1 MKTIF
6 TLITSLLLSITLF
19 ANNARNKSTI
29 LVKSVDNADIRV
41 VMDGKRFEPNGNAL
55 VISNVDAGR
64 HQIKVYRQSRTG
76 FFNIVGKK
84 YELVYNS
91 DIQLKNRTQ
100 LLITIERGGF
110 VNVSESRTQNNRD
123 GRFNDR
129 GSRDFDFDRDGMYG
143 DYDNRYGATPAMST
157 RDFDR
162 VLDNISREWLESNK
176 LKSAVHVVSSSN
188 LSTDQVKEVMRL
200 FQFENNKL
208 EVAKQAYRNV
218 VDKWNFREVYT
229 LLSFQA
235 SKTELDRYIR

>member
-6 TLITSLLLSITLF
+6 TLITSLLLSMTLL
-19 ANNARNKSTI
+19 ANNGRNKSTVM
-29 LVKSVDNADIRV
+29 VKSVDNADIRV

-55 VISNVDAGR
+55 IISNVNPGR

-76 FFNIVGKK
+76 LFNIVGKR
-84 YELVYNS
+84 YEMVYDS

-100 LLITIERGGF
+100 LFITIERGGY
-110 VNVSESRTQNNRD
+110 VTVAENRIQNRD

-129 GSRDFDFDRDGMYG
+129 SNRDFDFDRDGQFG
-143 DYDNRYGATPAMST
+143 EYDTRYGYTPAMND

-162 VLDNISREWLESNK
+162 VLQNISREWLESNK
-176 LKSAVHVVSSSN
+176 LKSAVHVVGSNN

-200 FQFENNKL
+200 FQFESNKL
-208 EVAKQAYRNV
+208 EVAKQSYQNV

>member
-6 TLITSLLLSITLF
+6 TLITSMLLSITLF
-19 ANNARNKSTI
+19 ANNARNKSTVM
-29 LVKSVDNADIRV
+29 VKSVDNADIRV
-41 VMDGKRFEPNGNAL
+41 VLDGKQFEPNGNAL

-76 FFNIVGKK
+76 FLNILGKK
-84 YELVYNS
+84 YEVVYNS

-100 LLITIERGGF
+100 LMITIDRGGF
-110 VNVSESRTQNNRD
+110 VNVTESRLQNND

-129 GSRDFDFDRDGMYG
+129 SSRDFDFARDGKFG
-143 DYDNRYGATPAMST
+143 DYDNRYTSAPAMSA

-176 LKSAVHVVSSSN
+176 LKSAVHVVSSNN

-200 FQFENNKL
+200 FQFEANKL
-208 EVAKQAYRNV
+208 EVAKQSYRNV